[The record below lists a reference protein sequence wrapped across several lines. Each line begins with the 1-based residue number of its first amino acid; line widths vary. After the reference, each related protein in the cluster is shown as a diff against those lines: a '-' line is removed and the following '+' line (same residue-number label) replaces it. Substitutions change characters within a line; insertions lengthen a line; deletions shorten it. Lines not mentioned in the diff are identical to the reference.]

1 MNPAD
6 TRAFGA
12 TGNALSPPLDPRAK
26 SPLPSSL
33 NETEWRRKLWNEL
46 PLRLT
51 FAMRV
56 GFNLGLFLGLPLAA
70 GLALLSL
77 AAPLLSAPGSVQTRD
92 GKIYD
97 GELRLDPME
106 GIVLT
111 SAAGMVVK
119 VAMTNLASARFNL
132 PRTPTNLIDSI
143 RITTLPEPWKNV
155 DIGPVGLPGRAVFR
169 DDTFTVSASGTRLWS
184 EKPDEL
190 HFVYRPFKGNGQF
203 IAQVPNF
210 DASIA
215 GIMLRKEL
223 TANSEFVME
232 AATGGGEGLMFR
244 SRREPAHRKLV
255 NREGDWQNRDEMR
268 VPMWLRLVRRDKWV
282 NAYRSWDDGMSWEHI
297 SGSPDDWPREV
308 YAGLFVLGG
317 KTNELKEATFANVL
331 VTDETLETGA
341 HTNESFVPQVLLK
354 GGTLLA
360 GNILA
365 FDRSSLTL
373 SNLGRARVISAVK
386 VARVHFHPRSR
397 KLEHELT
404 PGRRGALLASGD
416 FFEGEFASLEK
427 DRLEMSSV
435 LFGHRSF
442 KLGDQVIALV
452 LADPSPAT
460 AAFTVRTTDGSEL
473 CAPSITPE
481 PNAVAF
487 VDPTLGQWR
496 IPVSQLVEITQ
507 AVSTAKT
514 NSTAK

>member
-1 MNPAD
+1 MNPAGS
-6 TRAFGA
+6 RAFGWTEYA
-12 TGNALSPPLDPRAK
+12 ASPPLDPRAK

-33 NETEWRRKLWNEL
+33 NEVERRRKLWNEL

-51 FAMRV
+51 SLMRV
-56 GFNLGLFLGLPLAA
+56 GINLRLFLGLSVAA
-70 GLALLSL
+70 GLALLPW
-77 AAPLLSAPGSVQTRD
+77 AARLQSAPGSVRTRD
-92 GKIYD
+92 GIFYD
-97 GELRLDPME
+97 GELRLDPVE
-106 GIVLT
+106 GIVL
-111 SAAGMVVK
+111 SNAAGTVVK

-132 PRTPTNLIDSI
+132 PGTPTNPIDSI

-155 DIGPVGLPGRAVFR
+155 DIGPVGVPGRAVFR
-169 DDTFTVSASGTRLWS
+169 DETFTVNASGTRIWS

-190 HFVYRPFKGNGQF
+190 HFVYRPFKGNGQ
-203 IAQVPNF
+203 ILAQVPKF
-210 DASIA
+210 DAWIA

-223 TANSEFVME
+223 TANSEFVMA
-232 AATGGGEGLMFR
+232 AATGAGAGLMFR
-244 SRREPAHRKLV
+244 SRREPEHRKLV

-268 VPMWLRLVRRDKWV
+268 LPMWLRLVRRDKWV

-297 SGSPDDWPREV
+297 SGSPDNWPREV
-308 YAGLFVLGG
+308 YAGLFVVGG

-331 VTDETLETGA
+331 VTDESLETGA

-360 GNILA
+360 GSIIS

-386 VARVHFHPRSR
+386 VARVLFSPRSR
-397 KLEHELT
+397 KFEQELT
-404 PGRRGALLASGD
+404 PGRRGVLLASGD

-473 CAPSITPE
+473 RAPFVTPE

-487 VDPTLGQWR
+487 VDPTLGPCR

-507 AVSTAKT
+507 AGLMAKT

>member
-1 MNPAD
+1 
-6 TRAFGA
+6 
-12 TGNALSPPLDPRAK
+12 
-26 SPLPSSL
+26 
-33 NETEWRRKLWNEL
+33 
-46 PLRLT
+46 
-51 FAMRV
+51 MRV
-56 GFNLGLFLGLPLAA
+56 GINLRLFLGLSVAA
-70 GLALLSL
+70 GLALLPW
-77 AAPLLSAPGSVQTRD
+77 AARLQSAPGSVRTRD
-92 GKIYD
+92 GIFYD
-97 GELRLDPME
+97 GELRLDPVE
-106 GIVLT
+106 GIVL
-111 SAAGMVVK
+111 SNAAGTVVK

-132 PRTPTNLIDSI
+132 PGTPTNPIDSI

-155 DIGPVGLPGRAVFR
+155 DIGPVGVPGRAVFR
-169 DDTFTVSASGTRLWS
+169 DETFTVNASGTRIWS

-190 HFVYRPFKGNGQF
+190 HFVYRPFKGNGQ
-203 IAQVPNF
+203 ILAQVPKF
-210 DASIA
+210 DAWIA

-223 TANSEFVME
+223 TANSEFVMA
-232 AATGGGEGLMFR
+232 AATGAGAGLMFR
-244 SRREPAHRKLV
+244 SRREPEHRKLV

-268 VPMWLRLVRRDKWV
+268 LPMWLRLVRRDKWV

-297 SGSPDDWPREV
+297 SGSPDNWPGEV
-308 YAGLFVLGG
+308 YAGLFVVGG

-331 VTDETLETGA
+331 VTDESLETGA
-341 HTNESFVPQVLLK
+341 HTNESFVPQILLK
-354 GGTLLA
+354 RGTLLT
-360 GNILA
+360 GSIIS

-386 VARVHFHPRSR
+386 VARVLFSPRSR
-397 KLEHELT
+397 KFEQELS
-404 PGRRGALLASGD
+404 PGRRGVLLASGD

-460 AAFTVRTTDGSEL
+460 APFTVRTTDGSEL
-473 CAPSITPE
+473 RAPFVTPE

-487 VDPTLGQWR
+487 VDPTLGPCR

-507 AVSTAKT
+507 AGLMAKT